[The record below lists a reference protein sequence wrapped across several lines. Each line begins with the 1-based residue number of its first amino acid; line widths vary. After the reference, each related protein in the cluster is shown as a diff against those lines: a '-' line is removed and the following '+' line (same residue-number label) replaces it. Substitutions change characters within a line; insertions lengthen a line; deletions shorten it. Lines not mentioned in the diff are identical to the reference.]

1 MKFLRFFA
9 YNNIV
14 PITVSVVLLG
24 AGSAFAAANPDAVL
38 STTEQVTSVDNTYI
52 ANKDLST
59 YTPTVRITGVTEDT
73 EKYYVAYTIS
83 TIDIEKYVW
92 QDVTKKDT
100 MTVSKDDLKG
110 RDLGLYVTEQF
121 KNIIANQI
129 TYLTQVQQKE
139 RQNITR
145 ATVATE
151 YGGLIGTFLDS
162 KTETL
167 PGYVPV
173 VEPVA
178 QQPAQTTSS
187 QQAAAAGSD
196 TPVQN
201 QVVTSGNSQLSLQVL
216 GNNPARVAAGSSYV
230 DLGALLIDPTG
241 SNVGYHT
248 FLDGV
253 ETTSPS
259 IDTKKTGSHTIE
271 YRVTDIDGNVVV
283 ASRTVIIEENTEAGF
298 TLTPEDSD
306 TTQTPTE

>member
-14 PITVSVVLLG
+14 PITVSVMLLG

-38 STTEQVTSVDNTYI
+38 STTEHVTSVDNTYI

-59 YTPTVRITGVTEDT
+59 YTPAVRITAVTEDT

-100 MTVSKDDLKG
+100 MSVSKDDLKG

-139 RQNITR
+139 RQNITH

-178 QQPAQTTSS
+178 DVTTE
-187 QQAAAAGSD
+187 QQAAAASSA
-196 TPVQN
+196 PAQN
-201 QVVTSGNSQLSLQVL
+201 QIISSGNSQLSLQVL
-216 GNNPARVAAGSSYV
+216 GNNPARVAVGSSYA

-253 ETTSPS
+253 ETVSPS
-259 IDTKKTGSHTIE
+259 IDTKKAGSHTIE

-283 ASRTVIIEENTEAGF
+283 ASRTVLVEENAEAGF
-298 TLTPEDSD
+298 TLTPETSS
-306 TTQTPTE
+306 TPTTTTDSN

>member
-14 PITVSVVLLG
+14 PITVSVILLG

-38 STTEQVTSVDNTYI
+38 SSTEQIVSVDNTYI
-52 ANKDLST
+52 ANKDLTT
-59 YTPTVRITGVTEDT
+59 YTPSVRITDVTEDT
-73 EKYYVAYTIS
+73 DKYYVAYTIS

-92 QDVTKKDT
+92 KDVTKADT
-100 MTVSKDDLKG
+100 MTVSKDDLDG

-121 KNIIANQI
+121 KNIIANQLA
-129 TYLTQVQQKE
+129 YLTQVQQKE
-139 RQNITR
+139 RQNITH
-145 ATVATE
+145 ATVATQ
-151 YGGLIGTFLDS
+151 YGGLIGKFLDS

-178 QQPAQTTSS
+178 EQPTQTTSS

-201 QVVTSGNSQLSLQVL
+201 QVVSSGNSNLSLQVL
-216 GNNPARVAAGSSYV
+216 GNNPARVAVGSSYV

-259 IDTKKTGSHTIE
+259 IDTKKIGSHTIE
-271 YRVTDIDGNVVV
+271 YRVTDTDGNMVV
-283 ASRTVIIEENTEAGF
+283 ASRTVVIEENPDAGF
-298 TLTPEDSD
+298 TLTPDSSEAA
-306 TTQTPTE
+306 TTTAE